1 MRIDFLKFFRVRCFS
16 KTLIV
21 IFLFALGG
29 EQIKIDTGT
38 TLVASECDDDD
49 GGSLFCM
56 SE

>member
-1 MRIDFLKFFRVRCFS
+1 MRIDFLKFFHVRCFS
-16 KTLIV
+16 KTLIA

-38 TLVASECDDDD
+38 TLVASECDDD